1 MLAGKDTGS
10 SVDHDVLL
18 CFSGPELALGA
29 TKPQGVNLERSFG
42 ASAKWGVWDLGIRGG
57 SAGAFFGP
65 RSHYA
70 HDAHLLRKGTRTR
83 EPQSRSRKTQS
94 LVTPE
99 NFRVLGALNPKS

>member
-42 ASAKWGVWDLGIRGG
+42 ASAKWGVWDLGIRGVPQVLFLDHEATTLMTLTSSGKAPGPG
-57 SAGAFFGP
+57 SHKAGAGRLRAWSRLKTFG
-65 RSHYA
+65 
-70 HDAHLLRKGTRTR
+70 
-83 EPQSRSRKTQS
+83 
-94 LVTPE
+94 
-99 NFRVLGALNPKS
+99 F